1 MEGDSVHLTADR
13 ALAHCDES
21 TIRVVPILGSTFD
34 GARAVAVAD
43 LGLAGLSR

>member
-1 MEGDSVHLTADR
+1 MEGNSVHLTADR

-21 TIRVVPILGSTFD
+21 TIGVVAILGSTFD
-34 GARAVAVAD
+34 GTRAVAVAD